1 MTNESDRDDGRGSHR
16 RGDNRRGGDVDRK
29 RNSAASFGAAADAYF
44 ESAVHGEGADLD
56 HLAQWCDGATR
67 VLDVACGAG
76 HTARAVARRG
86 VSLDGERVR
95 SRVVAADA
103 APEMVRTTID
113 AFGVPGI
120 VADAEQL
127 PFSEHVFDAVTCR
140 IAAHHFPD
148 PAAFVSE
155 VARVVRPGGTFA
167 FEDNVAPD
175 DPDLGAFIDRVE
187 RLRDPTH
194 VAAHPTAQW
203 HGWMTEHGLAVEET
217 SHLKRTLEFDA
228 WTEAQALDPTRTQQ
242 VERVLAGA
250 PPDAASFFEIR
261 QEPGSVQSFANL
273 KAMIRAR
280 RVE

>member
-1 MTNESDRDDGRGSHR
+1 MSQNLPEWRSLSHWTDEFSPMSDGSEK
-16 RGDNRRGGDVDRK
+16 K
-29 RNSAASFGAAADAYF
+29 RASAASFGEAADAYLH
-44 ESAVHGEGADLD
+44 SSVHRAGADLEL
-56 HLAQWCDGATR
+56 LASWCRDATD
-67 VLDVACGAG
+67 VLDVATGAG
-76 HTARAVARRG
+76 HTAGAVANEG
-86 VSLDGERVR
+86 VPN
-95 SRVVAADA
+95 VVAVDA
-103 APEMVRTTID
+103 AASMVSTATN
-113 AFGVPGI
+113 AFEGLTGV
-120 VADAEQL
+120 VADAERL
-127 PFSEHVFDAVTCR
+127 PFQAEAFDAVTCR

-273 KAMIRAR
+273 KAVIRAR